1 MNEDRKGNF
10 AEVNSLKM
18 YYEIYDTG
26 RPLILLHG
34 GVSVHLCGAGP
45 FWFGPEEVARARLI
59 ELVAQKVLLPLQRG
73 RTR

>member
-1 MNEDRKGNF
+1 MNEDRKGNY

-34 GVSVHLCGAGP
+34 GVGVIDMTL
-45 FWFGPEEVARARLI
+45 
-59 ELVAQKVLLPLQRG
+59 
-73 RTR
+73 

>member
-26 RPLILLHG
+26 RPLILLHS
-34 GVSVHLCGAGP
+34 GVGV
-45 FWFGPEEVARARLI
+45 I
-59 ELVAQKVLLPLQRG
+59 DMPL
-73 RTR
+73 